1 LISLQPNFTFP
12 CRLEME
18 KLLLLV
24 NLNPLKYFT
33 FAGAQNNP
41 NSLHYI
47 NPYEQ
52 NLYVK
57 ALSAVGRI
65 CEDYDT

>member
-1 LISLQPNFTFP
+1 MCLINLAKFFTV
-12 CRLEME
+12 L
-18 KLLLLV
+18 
-24 NLNPLKYFT
+24 
-33 FAGAQNNP
+33 GAQNNP

-47 NPYEQ
+47 NPYEP

-57 ALSAVGRI
+57 ALSAVGKI